1 MFSGEY
7 DKALASL
14 ILANSAKELDMEVSM
29 FFSFWGLLL
38 LRDPERSPIDDKT
51 NLEKLIGVMTPK
63 GPEELPLSKMDFSG
77 IGKKM
82 LETMMKDATTP
93 TVTHLL
99 EDARKKGVKFYGCKL
114 SMDVMGFKKEQL
126 IPELEVIEVTD
137 YLRDALTSDIQL
149 FI

>member
-51 NLEKLIGVMTPK
+51 NIEKLMGVMTPK
-63 GPEELPLSKMDFSG
+63 GPEELPLSKMNFSV
-77 IGKKM
+77 IGKK
-82 LETMMKDATTP
+82 
-93 TVTHLL
+93 
-99 EDARKKGVKFYGCKL
+99 C
-114 SMDVMGFKKEQL
+114 
-126 IPELEVIEVTD
+126 
-137 YLRDALTSDIQL
+137 
-149 FI
+149 